1 MAWDA
6 IVVGAGINGL
16 AAAVH
21 LGSKGWK
28 VLVLEQAAEPGGAV
42 KTAELTLP
50 GFAHDVCAMNL
61 SMFAGSAFYAAHKTK
76 LDAAGLALLPAA
88 KSFASVLPGNTWL
101 GVDSDAAKT
110 MGRIAERNPRDA
122 EAWGAM
128 LAEFGQVAPHVF
140 AVLGSPVPSFAA
152 LKALWRAWRALGTA
166 RCMELAKLMVS
177 SPRAWLGAHFE
188 DPGVHA
194 LMGAWGMHLDF
205 GPDVAGGALF
215 PYLESMASQ
224 AFGMALGRGGVC
236 TVVNAMVKVI
246 EQQGGQVRCNASVE
260 RIATEQGKAQGVVL
274 QGGERIAAS
283 RAVIAN
289 THPRLLYGKL
299 LSAESSAKRGDAK
312 EQSALPAPAR
322 LRSGPGTMMIHLAM
336 AQLPAWTASTALQEF
351 AYVHLAPTLDQM
363 ARTYADAMA
372 GLLPAEPVLVV
383 GQPTSYDPAR
393 APDGKHVLWL
403 QVRVLPT
410 VVKGDAAGVIA
421 PAHWDQIKE
430 AYADRVMALLERY
443 APGVSAQVLARKVH
457 SPIDLERANP
467 NLVDGDS
474 LSGSHHLDQFFCFR
488 PAFGHSR
495 WRTPV
500 QQLYMVGASTW
511 PGAGTGAGSGYMLAR
526 DLAGA

>member
-1 MAWDA
+1 MEWDA
-6 IVVGAGINGL
+6 IVVGSGINGL

-28 VLVLEQAAEPGGAV
+28 VLVLEQAVEPGGAV

-50 GFAHDVCAMNL
+50 GFVHDVCAMNL
-61 SMFAGSAFYAAHKTK
+61 SMFAGSAFYAAHRAK
-76 LDAAGLALLPAA
+76 LDAAGLVLLPAP

-101 GVDSDAAKT
+101 GVDTDAVKT
-110 MGRIAERNPRDA
+110 MERIAQRNPRDA
-122 EAWGAM
+122 LAWGNM
-128 LAEFGQVAPHVF
+128 LAEFATVAPHVF
-140 AVLGSPVPSFAA
+140 AVLGAPVPSIKV

-166 RCMELAKLMVS
+166 RCLELAKLMVS
-177 SPRAWLGAHFE
+177 SPRAWLTAHFE

-224 AFGMALGRGGVC
+224 AFGMALGRGGVT
-236 TVVNAMVKVI
+236 TVVSAMVQVI
-246 EQQGGQVRCNASVE
+246 EQQGGHVRCNAGVA
-260 RIATEQGKAQGVVL
+260 RIETQQGRAHGVLL
-274 QGGERIAAS
+274 QSGERIAAH

-289 THPRLLYGKL
+289 THPRLLYGTL
-299 LSAESSAKRGDAK
+299 LPPESNASSSAA
-312 EQSALPAPAR
+312 QAPLPMPAPAR
-322 LRSGPGTMMIHLAM
+322 LRSGPGTMMIHLAV
-336 AQLPAWTASTALQEF
+336 AKLPAWTASPALREF

-383 GQPTSYDPAR
+383 GQPTTYDPAR
-393 APDGKHVLWL
+393 APNGKHVLWV

-410 VVKGDAAGVIA
+410 VVKGDAAAAIA
-421 PAHWDQIKE
+421 PSHWDEIKE
-430 AYADRVMALLERY
+430 LYADRVMAVLERY
-443 APGVSAQVLARKVH
+443 APGVSAQVLARTVH
-457 SPIDLERANP
+457 SPIDLERGNP
-467 NLVDGDS
+467 NLIGGDS

-500 QQLYMVGASTW
+500 KQLYMVGASTW
-511 PGAGTGAGSGYMLAR
+511 PGAGTGAGSGYMLAV